1 MILLELFWNFFQ
13 IGLFTVGGGYASLPL
28 IQSRIVDVNGWMTLN
43 EFTDLIAISQ
53 MTPGP
58 IGINA
63 ATFVGTRVAGIPGAL
78 AATIGNVTPAVI
90 MISILAY
97 IYNKYG
103 QLRFIKGVLGALRPV
118 VVALIAS
125 AAVTILLLAVT
136 DANQVFNW
144 TSAILLAVVALGVF
158 IMQKYKWNS
167 LVMMLVTGAAAALL
181 YAFGITF

>member
-28 IQSRIVDVNGWMTLN
+28 IQSRIVDLEGWMSLA

-78 AATIGNVTPAVI
+78 AATFGNVTPAVI

-97 IYNKYG
+97 FYNKYG

-118 VVALIAS
+118 VVALITS
-125 AAVTILLLAVT
+125 AAVTILLMAVRNT
-136 DANQVFNW
+136 AGAFDW
-144 TSAILLAVVALGVF
+144 ISAILLAVVALGVF
-158 IMQKYKWNS
+158 VMRKYKVNA
-167 LVMMLVTGAAAALL
+167 LIMMLVSGAIAALL
-181 YAFGITF
+181 YAIGITF